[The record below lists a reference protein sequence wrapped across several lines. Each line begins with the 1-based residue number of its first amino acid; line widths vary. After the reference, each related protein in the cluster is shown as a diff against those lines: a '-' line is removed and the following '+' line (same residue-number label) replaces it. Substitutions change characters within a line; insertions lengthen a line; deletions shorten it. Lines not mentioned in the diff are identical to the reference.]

1 MHEITASL
9 QGLAIGAPQVHRN
22 LALFPLLAPAGT
34 GGAYVLLDE
43 ALERRIARIT
53 EVSDGGSVPELAF
66 ENASAGKIL
75 LVDGDELVGARQ
87 NRVVNISILVGGGQ
101 RVVIPVSCVEHGR
114 WSYAQSAPGRDFR
127 SGNRTLF
134 ARARAGKMGQVSSS
148 MSERGTRASDQH
160 AVWAH
165 VAEKSEA
172 LRVESPTMSMSD
184 LYDGRSGELDGYATA
199 FHAEPAGG
207 ALAADGRVVHLAG
220 YAV

>member
-1 MHEITASL
+1 M
-9 QGLAIGAPQVHRN
+9 
-22 LALFPLLAPAGT
+22 
-34 GGAYVLLDE
+34 
-43 ALERRIARIT
+43 
-53 EVSDGGSVPELAF
+53 PELAF

-101 RVVIPVSCVEHGR
+101 RDVIPVSCVEHGR

-134 ARARAGKMGQVSSS
+134 AKARAGKMGQVSSS

-165 VAEKSEA
+165 VG
-172 LRVESPTMSMSD
+172 LRD
-184 LYDGRSGELDGYATA
+184 
-199 FHAEPAGG
+199 
-207 ALAADGRVVHLAG
+207 RVD
-220 YAV
+220 